1 MVLEIDNFKNQLIT
15 KLLIMKNGSVLETI
29 NQIPVLSVLNSEELA
44 ALLVNTKKREI
55 PKFDY
60 VYSPGSSPENIY
72 FLIKGMVKIAIQS
85 EHGREAIK
93 SILDAPCMF
102 GELAITAES
111 FHNEFAIAMQEGA
124 VVLEMEIKYFRE
136 LMEKNH
142 KVSEKVIVFLGN
154 KVKQIER
161 RLESQIFKNARD
173 RIIDFITESAC
184 KRGYRVGYDW
194 FLKRNLTQQEIANY
208 TGTSRQT
215 VTEVFNEL
223 KKANQIYFT
232 RNKILIR
239 DSFNLVCD
247 EVV

>member
-1 MVLEIDNFKNQLIT
+1 MKSDVLGI
-15 KLLIMKNGSVLETI
+15 I
-29 NQIPVLSVLNSEELA
+29 NQVPILGVLNFEELSEFLA
-44 ALLVNTKKREI
+44 KAKKRII
-55 PKFDY
+55 PRFSY
-60 VYSPGSSPENIY
+60 IYSPGSSSETIY
-72 FLIKGMVKIAIQS
+72 FLIKGVVKIAIQS

-93 SILDAPCMF
+93 SILDAPGMF
-102 GELAITAES
+102 GEQAITGES
-111 FHNEFAIAMQEGA
+111 FHDEFAIAMQDGA
-124 VVLEMEIKYFRE
+124 VIYEVEINDFRE

-142 KVSEKVIVFLGN
+142 MVSKEVIAFLGK
-154 KVKQIER
+154 KVKQIEK

-173 RIIDFITESAC
+173 RIIDFIKESAC

-223 KKANQIYFT
+223 RKANQIYFN

-239 DSFNLVCD
+239 DSFNLVCED
-247 EVV
+247 VM

>member
-1 MVLEIDNFKNQLIT
+1 
-15 KLLIMKNGSVLETI
+15 MKGESVLDTI
-29 NQIPVLSVLNSEELA
+29 NQIPVLSVLDSDELA
-44 ALLVNTKKREI
+44 ELLAKTKKREI
-55 PKFDY
+55 PRFSY
-60 VYSPGSSPENIY
+60 VYNTGSSPDNVY

-85 EHGREAIK
+85 DHGREAIK
-93 SILDAPCMF
+93 SILDAPSMF
-102 GELAITAES
+102 GEQAITGEI
-111 FHNEFAIAMQEGA
+111 FHDEFAISMQEGA
-124 VVLEMEIKYFRE
+124 VILELGVKDFRN

-142 KVSEKVIVFLGN
+142 KISAEIITFLGN

-173 RIIDFITESAC
+173 RIIDFIKESAC
-184 KRGYRVGYDW
+184 RRGHRVGYDW

-223 KKANQIYFT
+223 KKANQIYFN

>member
-1 MVLEIDNFKNQLIT
+1 MKGESAID
-15 KLLIMKNGSVLETI
+15 MI
-29 NQIPVLSVLNSEELA
+29 NQIPVLSVLNSDELTEVLA
-44 ALLVNTKKREI
+44 KLKKREI
-55 PKFDY
+55 PRFSY
-60 VYSPGSSPENIY
+60 VYPSGSSPQCIY
-72 FLIKGMVKIAIQS
+72 FLVKGMVKIATQS
-85 EHGREAIK
+85 AQGREAIK
-93 SILDAPCMF
+93 SILDAPSMF
-102 GELAITAES
+102 GEQIITGEP
-111 FHNEFAIAMQEGA
+111 FCDEFAITMQDST
-124 VVLEMEIKYFRE
+124 VIFEMGIKDFRD
-136 LMEKNH
+136 LMQKNH
-142 KVSEKVIVFLGN
+142 KVSGEVITFLGN

-173 RIIDFITESAC
+173 RIIDFIKESAC
-184 KRGYRVGYDW
+184 KRGHRVGFDW

-223 KKANQIYFT
+223 KKAKQISFD